1 LRLVARAG
9 HRRALRRQPGQQ
21 IKDEMRTK
29 EPKTKK
35 IEILPASL
43 PKCPTGIHGLD
54 DITLGGLPRGRPTLV
69 CGGAGCGKTLL
80 GMEFLVR
87 GATQFDEPGVCLS
100 FEETSEEL
108 ASNVASLGF
117 DLADLIKRKKLVIDH
132 VYLDRTLIEE
142 TGEYDL
148 EALFVRLGHAVDSIG
163 AKRVLLD
170 SVEALFAGLDNES
183 VLRSELR
190 RLFRW
195 LKDRNLTAVV
205 TGERGQSTLSRHGL
219 EEYISDCVILLD
231 HQVTETVLT
240 RRLRVVKYRGSTHGM
255 NEYPFLI
262 EHDGI
267 SVLPV
272 TSMYL
277 NHMAC
282 NERVS
287 TGVPALDTMFGGGG
301 YFRGSSI
308 LVSGTAGTGKT
319 SLTAHFV
326 DAACARGEK
335 CVFFSFEESPDQIIR
350 NMRSIGINLARWVE
364 KGLLHFHA
372 VRPTTFGLEMHLV
385 KIHKIIE
392 QVKPRVVVV
401 DPVTGLLH
409 AGTESETRSILLRL
423 IDYLKEKQITALI
436 TTLTGGASAQEQTE
450 VDISSLVDAW
460 MLLRD
465 IESGGER
472 NRGLYILKAR
482 GVAHSN
488 QIREF
493 LLTDH
498 GVELREVY
506 LGEAGMLTGSG
517 RVNQEAKDA
526 SAAILARQEIER
538 NQLLLQRKRMV
549 LDAQIAALQLNL
561 ETDEQDAQQ
570 RITQEKLKIVK
581 WERDRGDMAKSRFA
595 DPVPPDHVNGAP
607 ARGGRR

>member
-1 LRLVARAG
+1 MA
-9 HRRALRRQPGQQ
+9 
-21 IKDEMRTK
+21 
-29 EPKTKK
+29 PKTKTK
-35 IEILPASL
+35 TTEILSVSL

-54 DITLGGLPRGRPTLV
+54 EITLGGLPRGRPTLI
-69 CGGAGCGKTLL
+69 CGSAGCGKTLL

-87 GATQFDEPGVCLS
+87 GATEFGEPGVCIS
-100 FEETSEEL
+100 FEETAEEL
-108 ASNVASLGF
+108 SSNVASLGF
-117 DLADLIKRKKLVIDH
+117 DLASLVAHKKLAIDH
-132 VYLDRTLIEE
+132 VYLDRSLIQE

-205 TGERGQSTLSRHGL
+205 TGERGQATLSRHGL

-231 HQVTETVLT
+231 YQVTETVVT

-262 EHDGI
+262 ENDGI

-277 NHMAC
+277 NHVASS
-282 NERVS
+282 ERVS
-287 TGVPALDTMFGGGG
+287 TGVPALDTMFGGKG
-301 YFRGSSI
+301 YFRGNSI
-308 LVSGTAGTGKT
+308 LVSGTSGTGKT

-326 DAACARGEK
+326 NAACARGER
-335 CVFFSFEESPDQIIR
+335 CVFFSFEESADQLVR
-350 NMRSIGINLARWVE
+350 NMMSIGIDLGRWVK

-385 KIHKIIE
+385 KIHKIIDE
-392 QVKPRVVVV
+392 VKPSIVVV

-409 AGTESETRSILLRL
+409 AGTASETRSILLRL
-423 IDYLKEKQITALI
+423 IDYLKDKQITALI
-436 TTLTGGASAQEQTE
+436 TTLTSGAIAQEQTE
-450 VDISSLVDAW
+450 IDISSLVDAW
-460 MLLRD
+460 LLLRD

-482 GVAHSN
+482 GIAHSN

-506 LGEAGMLTGSG
+506 LGEAGLLTGSG
-517 RVNQEAKDA
+517 RVTQEAKDA
-526 SAAILARQEIER
+526 SAAMLARQEIER
-538 NQLLLQRKRMV
+538 KELLLKRKRKV
-549 LDAQIAALQLNL
+549 LDTQIASLQLDL
-561 ETDEQDAQQ
+561 EAEEQESQQLIAQEQ
-570 RITQEKLKIVK
+570 LKVVK
-581 WERDRGDMAKSRFA
+581 WERDRGEMARSRFGDKGPQEYA
-595 DPVPPDHVNGAP
+595 NGRAKTPRQSGPDA
-607 ARGGRR
+607 

>member
-1 LRLVARAG
+1 LAG
-9 HRRALRRQPGQQ
+9 N
-21 IKDEMRTK
+21 
-29 EPKTKK
+29 KK
-35 IEILPASL
+35 GEIPLAAGL

-54 DITLGGLPRGRPTLV
+54 EITLGGLPRGRPTLV

-87 GATQFDEPGVCLS
+87 GATEFNEPGVCLS
-100 FEETSEEL
+100 FEETGEEL

-117 DLADLIKRKKLVIDH
+117 DLADLIKRKKLVVDH
-132 VYLDRTLIEE
+132 VLLDRSLIEE

-282 NERVS
+282 NDRVS
-287 TGVPALDTMFGGGG
+287 TGVHALDTMFGGAG

-335 CVFFSFEESPDQIIR
+335 CVFFSFEESADQIVR
-350 NMRSIGINLARWVE
+350 NMRSIGIDLARWVE

-392 QVKPRVVVV
+392 QVKPRIVAV

-423 IDYLKEKQITALI
+423 IDFLKEKQITALI
-436 TTLTGGASAQEQTE
+436 TTLTSGASAMEQTE
-450 VDISSLVDAW
+450 IDISSLVDAW
-460 MLLRD
+460 LLLRD

-506 LGEAGMLTGSG
+506 LGETGLLTGSG

-526 SAAILARQEIER
+526 SAVILARQEIE
-538 NQLLLQRKRMV
+538 NKQHLVQRKRMV
-549 LDAQIAALQLNL
+549 LDARIAALQLDL
-561 ETDEQDAQQ
+561 ETDEQESQQ
-570 RITQEKLKIVK
+570 LITQEKLKIVK
-581 WERDRGDMAKSRFA
+581 WERDRGEMAKSRFA
-595 DPVPPDHVNGAP
+595 DKVPAQHVNGAP

>member
-1 LRLVARAG
+1 MPKIIKTQAVPAG
-9 HRRALRRQPGQQ
+9 
-21 IKDEMRTK
+21 
-29 EPKTKK
+29 
-35 IEILPASL
+35 L

-54 DITLGGLPRGRPTLV
+54 EITLGGLPRGRPTLV
-69 CGGAGCGKTLL
+69 CGSAGCGKTLL

-87 GATQFDEPGVCLS
+87 GATQFGEPGVCIS
-100 FEETSEEL
+100 FEETAQEL
-108 ASNVASLGF
+108 SSNVASLGF
-117 DLADLIKRKKLVIDH
+117 DLASLIAQKKLAIDH
-132 VYLDRTLIEE
+132 VYLDRSLIEE

-183 VLRSELR
+183 ILRSELR

-195 LKDRNLTAVV
+195 LKDRNLTAVI
-205 TGERGQSTLSRHGL
+205 TGERGQASLSRHGL

-262 EHDGI
+262 ESDGL

-277 NHMAC
+277 THVAS

-287 TGVPALDTMFGGGG
+287 TGIAALDTMFGGKG
-301 YFRGSSI
+301 YYRGNSV
-308 LVSGTAGTGKT
+308 LVSGTSGTGKT

-335 CVFFSFEESPDQIIR
+335 CIFFSFEESADQLIR
-350 NMRSIGINLARWVE
+350 NMKSIGIDLGRWVK

-385 KIHKIIE
+385 KIHKIID
-392 QVKPRVVVV
+392 QIKPSIVVV

-423 IDYLKEKQITALI
+423 IDFLKEKMITAVF
-436 TTLTGGASAQEQTE
+436 TTLTSGASAQEQTE

-460 MLLRD
+460 LLLRD

-482 GVAHSN
+482 GIAHSN

-493 LLTDH
+493 LLTSH

-506 LGEAGMLTGSG
+506 LGEAGLLTGSG
-517 RVNQEAKDA
+517 RVAQEAKDA
-526 SAAILARQEIER
+526 SAATLAGQEIER
-538 NQLLLQRKRMV
+538 KQVLVQRKRMV
-549 LDAQIAALQLNL
+549 LDAQIAALQLDL
-561 ETDEQDAQQ
+561 ETDEQESQ
-570 RITQEKLKIVK
+570 RIIAQEKLKIVK
-581 WERDRGDMAKSRFA
+581 WELDRGEMARSRFA
-595 DPVPPDHVNGAP
+595 DEVPPGHANGNAKAP
-607 ARGGRR
+607 RKKGAAA